1 MKSMRTAVGVLGVL
15 ALATMGQ
22 VTAQQPTA
30 KPPAAGQPSKH
41 VMMSADELKWGAG
54 PPSLPPGAQ
63 MAVLGGDPA
72 KAGLFILRAKL
83 PDGFTVPPHSHPT
96 AENVTVI
103 SGSLMVAMGNKLD
116 EAAMHAMNAGG
127 YALMPARTNHY
138 VRAKGETIIQ
148 VTAMGPFEVTYV
160 DPNDDPRKK
169 TTPKK

>member
-1 MKSMRTAVGVLGVL
+1 MRKMCAALMSVALFAGAGV
-15 ALATMGQ
+15 AA
-22 VTAQQPTA
+22 AQQPPA
-30 KPPAAGQPSKH
+30 KTPAAGQPAKH

-63 MAVLGGDPA
+63 MAVLRGDPT
-72 KAGLFILRAKL
+72 KTGLFVLRAKL
-83 PDGFTVPPHSHPT
+83 PDGFTVPPHAHPT
-96 AENVTVI
+96 DENVTVI
-103 SGSLMVAMGNKLD
+103 SGSLMVAMGDKLD

-148 VTAMGPFEVTYV
+148 VTAMGPFEVMYV